1 MTITLKTSSEHSRH
15 TDKKNIRVA
24 LADDHPI
31 VRHGINSIL
40 SYDSSIE
47 VVGEAID
54 GYEAQKLC
62 ENQAPDVLLLDL
74 SMPGPKLTELI
85 TGIKEASK
93 KTKILVLSAHDD
105 DIYVR
110 EVIKVGVEG
119 YLLKEEAP
127 DVVTKAI
134 HAVHKGSTWFSQAIV
149 DKLVQWQFGT
159 KFDVDL
165 IKFTKREREVL
176 GLVAKGLDNE
186 KIATIL
192 GLAEQTIRNY
202 IGIIYEKIDVHTR
215 AEAVVWAIKSG
226 FGDEYISS

>member
-1 MTITLKTSSEHSRH
+1 MTLQTSSGQSTHIEQ
-15 TDKKNIRVA
+15 KNIRVV
-24 LADDHPI
+24 LADDHPV

-40 SYDSSIE
+40 THDGSIE
-47 VVGEAID
+47 VVGEASD
-54 GYEAQKLC
+54 GYEAQTLC
-62 ENQAPDVLLLDL
+62 KDQAPDVLLLDL

-85 TGIKEASK
+85 TGIKEACK

-127 DVVTKAI
+127 DVVTKAVHSI
-134 HAVHKGSTWFSQAIV
+134 HKGSTWFSQPIV
-149 DKLVQWQFGT
+149 EKLVQWQFGT
-159 KFDVDL
+159 KSDADT
-165 IKFTKREREVL
+165 IKLTKREKEIL

-186 KIATIL
+186 KIATTL

-202 IGIIYEKIDVHTR
+202 VSTIYEKIDVHTR
-215 AEAVVWAIKSG
+215 AEAVVWAIEGG
-226 FGDEYISS
+226 FGD